1 MIVSNLAY
9 YLIGTLALQDMPP
22 SPIAQQ
28 PPQVAAIEVISNK
41 NREQKRSS
49 TENYLPRKLYPGTY
63 KNYCG
68 PTPEITV
75 RDNCRA
81 HGWHGD
87 EAFDEVDSACQLHDI
102 SYCNCESGL
111 MERKAKTKQTNSLAS
126 LIALRFI
133 TLPALNRL
141 DIVDREYLRCVNK
154 ADTNLITT
162 GIRLRQQNQQ
172 SNCKINPSLGWF
184 CQDQQPFGTLAAF
197 ERINLNIFLKDLDS
211 DESRSLVSVTKEQRH
226 HTLSQL
232 ERKRQTGVKKN
243 LKSGM
248 TISDAIQSRAIEDD
262 EQEMLKSLQLQSN
275 FRE

>member
-9 YLIGTLALQDMPP
+9 YLIGTLALQDIPP

-28 PPQVAAIEVISNK
+28 QVVAIEEISNK

-68 PTPEITV
+68 PTPEVTV

-211 DESRSLVSVTKEQRH
+211 DESRSSVSVTKEQRH

-232 ERKRQTGVKKN
+232 ERKRQTDVKKN